1 MSRKGSTMDN
11 EEGLREAFATFDK
24 ASIYFYILKWA
35 HESLFFDL
43 LSALFCV
50 RFVSNFISNVILTYQ

>member
-24 ASIYFYILKWA
+24 ASICFQKSKAILKMKF
-35 HESLFFDL
+35 LK
-43 LSALFCV
+43 
-50 RFVSNFISNVILTYQ
+50 